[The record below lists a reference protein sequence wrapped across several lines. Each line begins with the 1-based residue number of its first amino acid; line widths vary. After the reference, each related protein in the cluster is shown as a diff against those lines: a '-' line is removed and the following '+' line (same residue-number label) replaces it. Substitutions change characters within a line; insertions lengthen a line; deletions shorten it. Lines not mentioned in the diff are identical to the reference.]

1 MGTGTTQYT
10 RPKEGIVD
18 RFKGYVCLENVE
30 MAIKGILFC
39 LDCSV
44 SRISKMSIWIRI
56 RTPFFIRIRI

>member
-10 RPKEGIVD
+10 RHKEGIVD

-39 LDCSV
+39 LVCSV

-56 RTPFFIRIRI
+56 